1 MKFLSKS
8 IFVLIL
14 ICLSVSFSYT
24 AYATEGL
31 TIHFVDVGQADA
43 AIILCDNEVMMID
56 GGNAKDS
63 RLIYSYFTDT
73 LRVKHINYMIASH
86 PHEDHIGGLAGA
98 LNACTVGVLYSPVKE
113 YDSEAFRSLQKYAA
127 MQELEITIP
136 TVGESFTLGE
146 ANVQI
151 LSPERSYIDE
161 NDLSIVVRIVYDQ
174 TSVLFTG
181 DAELAA
187 ERDLIDSS
195 YMISSTLLKVGHHG
209 SDTSSSYEFLK
220 EIKPKLAIISVGADN
235 AYSHPSEVVLNR
247 LDALEVEVLRTDLCG
262 NIICYSNG
270 ISFTVTEE
278 KKSF

>member
-8 IFVLIL
+8 IAVLIL
-14 ICLSVSFSYT
+14 ICLSVSLSYA
-24 AYATEGL
+24 AYAKEGL
-31 TIHFVDVGQADA
+31 TIHFIDVGQADA
-43 AIILCDNEVMMID
+43 AIILCDDEVMMID
-56 GGNAKDS
+56 GGNTKDS
-63 RLIYSYFTDT
+63 SLIYSYLTDT

-98 LNACTVGVLYSPVKE
+98 LNACTIGMLYSPVKE

-161 NDLSIVVRIVYDQ
+161 NDLSIVVRIVYGQ

-187 ERDLIDSS
+187 ERDLVDSD
-195 YMISSTLLKVGHHG
+195 YMISSTLLKAGHHG
-209 SDTSSSYEFLK
+209 SDTSSSSAFLR
-220 EIKPKLAIISVGADN
+220 EIQPKFAIISVGADN

-247 LDALEVEVLRTDLCG
+247 LAALEIEVLRTDLCG

-270 ISFTVTEE
+270 RSFTFIE
-278 KKSF
+278 